1 MFPRFRGS
9 ARPPPGGPASYFTD
23 RLPKSVSALYS
34 LCTKNFRGD
43 LPGLTTIFLK
53 STTKTLRAKLYNESK
68 ILGML
73 RRAGLRRA
81 KRCDPRLRTSL
92 VSRSHPVADVH
103 KSSELLLRRC
113 PRGVLSAEPVLSALK
128 SPFPNHHRHHL
139 CPSIMRGTIGE
150 LILFAAVSS

>member
-92 VSRSHPVADVH
+92 VSRSHPVADVLE
-103 KSSELLLRRC
+103 SSQLLLLRC
-113 PRGVLSAEPVLSALK
+113 PRSILSAEPVLSALN
-128 SPFPNHHRHHL
+128 SPSPHHHRHHHCL
-139 CPSIMRGTIGE
+139 LLMRGIVGKM
-150 LILFAAVSS
+150 V